1 MGDGFDGR
9 VHLVTSAYIPIHTAK
24 LFNCSLVAQ
33 METRCP
39 NLLSPAPR
47 YNKPLAKVARRGGPV
62 IQVDMVSQDPRP
74 VPARNVIAAAAQ
86 HHGANA
92 SLEDLYDF
100 TGVRRRR
107 VAIGYGSDSRS

>member
-1 MGDGFDGR
+1 
-9 VHLVTSAYIPIHTAK
+9 
-24 LFNCSLVAQ
+24 

-39 NLLSPAPR
+39 DLLSPAPQ
-47 YNKPLAKVARRGGPV
+47 YNKRLSNFVRRGGSV
-62 IQVDMVSQDPRP
+62 NQVDMVSQDPRP

-100 TGVRRRR
+100 PGVRRRR